1 MLVNSLE
8 TVLEQEVERF
18 KKLVK
23 VVLTSLRT
31 LNKAIEGL
39 VVMGEQ
45 QEEIYQ
51 GLMDNHVRHINIT
64 CFNPFYGNETFLG
77 TPVVGGN
84 SVPLT
89 QTPCFVGQ
97 RS

>member
-1 MLVNSLE
+1 MLINSLE

-18 KKLVK
+18 KKLLK

-51 GLMDNHVRHINIT
+51 GLMDNHVRHMNT
-64 CFNPFYGNETFLG
+64 RCFEPILWE
-77 TPVVGGN
+77 
-84 SVPLT
+84 
-89 QTPCFVGQ
+89 
-97 RS
+97 